1 MALAAA
7 GLAAATVPAGS
18 ALASPGARN
27 DATAKREQHGG
38 QLRGGI
44 GVGKVA
50 AYRPSVS
57 DHAMRDQ
64 PHGGAQQRA
73 EARHDLGV
81 LYGRLAG
88 ERLDRNPMVSL
99 VDPVEAGNPVDV
111 DDVCRPSEAEV
122 QERNERLATSE
133 NLRVL

>member
-1 MALAAA
+1 M
-7 GLAAATVPAGS
+7 
-18 ALASPGARN
+18 GARPRFFLLSIALPDGRGEPSHH
-27 DATAKREQHGG
+27 DAVRVDRAPVE
-38 QLRGGI
+38 LRGGI